1 MQMDKDKFI
10 AMSPAERVRVVN
22 KLLQEHDLREISS
35 QIGIP
40 SSSFSKLM
48 REGDYIYHKADKRY
62 YPFVRTEEER
72 ITRTKSNDDSGL
84 SFIKQHE
91 NTLRKIVEQYENTGL
106 LILDKRI
113 YSNDATFSNKS
124 IRMNND
130 IYEEF
135 SAFCEKYYAH
145 LKIQHIIAQARLLVI
160 DKEIDRLKQDKIN
173 ALRAKVRKEIE
184 NDEYQLLVDDCNRTI
199 SKLNE
204 EKMLIKKTLSKKQS
218 DLNFNELNKKLE
230 DFMKNPTLDRKILHK
245 LIERIEILED
255 GSPRIY
261 YRFSNPYM
269 SSIFLRA
276 TNSTPR
282 GSS

>member
-1 MQMDKDKFI
+1 MPLELKF
-10 AMSPAERVRVVN
+10 
-22 KLLQEHDLREISS
+22 
-35 QIGIP
+35 G
-40 SSSFSKLM
+40 
-48 REGDYIYHKADKRY
+48 
-62 YPFVRTEEER
+62 
-72 ITRTKSNDDSGL
+72 
-84 SFIKQHE
+84 
-91 NTLRKIVEQYENTGL
+91 
-106 LILDKRI
+106 
-113 YSNDATFSNKS
+113 
-124 IRMNND
+124 
-130 IYEEF
+130 
-135 SAFCEKYYAH
+135 
-145 LKIQHIIAQARLLVI
+145 
-160 DKEIDRLKQDKIN
+160 
-173 ALRAKVRKEIE
+173 KEIE

-230 DFMKNPTLDRKILHK
+230 DFMKNPTLDRKIIHK

-282 GSS
+282 GLRGQNECHVSMIVLGNIFTAFLALSVDGNISSGF

>member
-1 MQMDKDKFI
+1 RETTINVTTDKRKKNDPSEFIIVKDTHEAIISKEDFKIVQQLIKERKRKRPQAKKHLFTNIAFCSSCGNSMHYKKSRKGYICGKFNKHGRTQCTAHHVKEDALIRVITQDIQKIFSSFKSDKF
-10 AMSPAERVRVVN
+10 RT
-22 KLLQEHDLREISS
+22 EISS
-35 QIGIP
+35 RVT
-40 SSSFSKLM
+40 KL
-48 REGDYIYHKADKRY
+48 
-62 YPFVRTEEER
+62 
-72 ITRTKSNDDSGL
+72 L
-84 SFIKQHE
+84 
-91 NTLRKIVEQYENTGL
+91 
-106 LILDKRI
+106 
-113 YSNDATFSNKS
+113 
-124 IRMNND
+124 
-130 IYEEF
+130 
-135 SAFCEKYYAH
+135 EKDQ
-145 LKIQHIIAQARLLVI
+145 KRLLVI

-204 EKMLIKKTLSKKQS
+204 EKMLIKQTLNKKQS

-282 GSS
+282 ASFVGTYRRVGFLLS

>member
-1 MQMDKDKFI
+1 MKMDKDKFI

-22 KLLQEHDLREISS
+22 KFLQDHDLREISS

-84 SFIKQHE
+84 SFIKHHE
-91 NTLRKIVEQYENTGL
+91 KTLKMIIEQFEHTGL
-106 LILDKRI
+106 LVLDKRI

-135 SAFCEKYYAH
+135 SGFCEKYFPH
-145 LKIQHIIAQARLLVI
+145 LKIQHIIAQALI
-160 DKEIDRLKQDKIN
+160 DAMTRYKPAR
-173 ALRAKVRKEIE
+173 
-184 NDEYQLLVDDCNRTI
+184 
-199 SKLNE
+199 
-204 EKMLIKKTLSKKQS
+204 
-218 DLNFNELNKKLE
+218 EL
-230 DFMKNPTLDRKILHK
+230 
-245 LIERIEILED
+245 
-255 GSPRIY
+255 
-261 YRFSNPYM
+261 
-269 SSIFLRA
+269 
-276 TNSTPR
+276 
-282 GSS
+282 